1 MRKAM
6 RTEKSLLA
14 AKTAAQVQRQALLS
28 QLPKQH
34 DHND

>member
-6 RTEKSLLA
+6 RKEKSLLA
-14 AKTAAQVQRQALLS
+14 QRTAAQVQRQALLS